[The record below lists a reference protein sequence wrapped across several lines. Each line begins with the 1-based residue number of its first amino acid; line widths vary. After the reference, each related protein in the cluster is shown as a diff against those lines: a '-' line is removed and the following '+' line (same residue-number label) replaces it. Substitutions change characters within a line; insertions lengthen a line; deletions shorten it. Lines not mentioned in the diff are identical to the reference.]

1 MKLHRKSER
10 PCTTLETLILIM
22 AVASSGCSRT
32 KKDPIT
38 LLAPAEAAGFKAT
51 GKSKTFNRKSI
62 FKQLNGGAE
71 VYLDYGFKTLLIG
84 EYKRPEHAKITL
96 YVFDMGRAADA
107 FGVFT
112 HEQEGEDAQIGED
125 SDYADGLLRFWKGKY
140 FVSVFAPR
148 PSAPVKR
155 AILELGKAV
164 AQRIKHRGKRPELI
178 SWLPRTS
185 LKPRSVRYLHT
196 HQTLRHHL
204 SVGPGNPL
212 GLSRRTDV
220 VTAEYAS
227 GSTRTAALVVVYPD
241 AARASKAFQQLMA
254 IKPDKARPGGP
265 PPVRPHARACGRVL
279 AAVFAP
285 DPAQVR
291 LSLLRKLTQKIP
303 ECKNG

>member
-1 MKLHRKSER
+1 MKLHRKTLR
-10 PCTTLETLILIM
+10 PCTTLETFILIM

-32 KKDPIT
+32 KKDNMSH
-38 LLAPAEAAGFKAT
+38 LAPAVVAGFKAT
-51 GKSKTFNRKSI
+51 GKSKTFDRKSI
-62 FKQLNGGAE
+62 FTQLNGGAE
-71 VYLDYGFKTLLIG
+71 VYLDYGLKTLLMR
-84 EYKRPEHAKITL
+84 EYKKPKHTKITL
-96 YVFDMGRAADA
+96 YIFNMGRAADA
-107 FGVFT
+107 YGVFT

-148 PSAPVKR
+148 PSAAVKR

-164 AQRIKHRGKRPELI
+164 AGRIKHRGKRPELI
-178 SWLPRTS
+178 SWLPGTS

-220 VTAEYAS
+220 VTAEYAL
-227 GSTRTAALVVVYPD
+227 GSARTAALIVLYPD
-241 AARASKAFQQLMA
+241 AAGASKALRNLMA

-265 PPVRPHARACGRVL
+265 PPIRPQARSCGRVL

-285 DPAQVR
+285 DPAQR
-291 LSLLRKLTQKIP
+291 RQSLLEKLTQKIP